1 MHGGGGERARRRV
14 ESAGREIFIA
24 EWEIDQAR
32 WRWWRK
38 KKKKEKWTDGL
49 IRTNYSGEI

>member
-38 KKKKEKWTDGL
+38 KKKEKWTDGL